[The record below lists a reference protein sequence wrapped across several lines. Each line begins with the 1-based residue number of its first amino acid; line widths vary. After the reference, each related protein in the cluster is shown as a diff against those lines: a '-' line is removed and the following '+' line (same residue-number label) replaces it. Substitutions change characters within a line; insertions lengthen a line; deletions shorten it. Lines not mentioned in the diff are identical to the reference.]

1 MASETKSSA
10 LLKIVS
16 ALFLVWAVANILVIL
31 GIDSCAGI
39 AGNALLGSAGAGMAI
54 ANVLQISKI
63 VYVIFMLIAGAAG
76 FKARN
81 KSLCNICG
89 TIILICAIVM
99 FLNHVNGDWSI
110 PSLTSSLISVALP
123 VLYFIGVRNAF

>member
-1 MASETKSSA
+1 MVSETRNA
-10 LLKIVS
+10 TLLKIIS
-16 ALFLVWAVANILVIL
+16 LLFLIWAIANIFVIL
-31 GIDSCAGI
+31 GIDSCSAI
-39 AGNALLGSAGAGMAI
+39 AGNALLNSAGAGVAI

-76 FKARN
+76 LKARN
-81 KSLCNICG
+81 RSLCNICG

-99 FLNHVNGDWSI
+99 FLNHVDGDWSV
-110 PSLTSSLISVALP
+110 PSIVSSLVSVALP

>member
-1 MASETKSSA
+1 MASETRNA
-10 LLKIVS
+10 TLLKIIS
-16 ALFLVWAVANILVIL
+16 LLFLIWAIANIFVIL
-31 GIDSCAGI
+31 GIDSCSAI
-39 AGNALLGSAGAGMAI
+39 AGNALLNSAGAGVAI

-76 FKARN
+76 LKARN
-81 KSLCNICG
+81 RSLCNICG

-99 FLNHVNGDWSI
+99 FLNHVDGDWSV
-110 PSLTSSLISVALP
+110 PSIVSSLVSVALP